1 MRFSTDKNGFT
12 LIEVLVSMAVLAMI
26 MASVWQGTKQSLDSK
41 ERVEKRDAIFQGGR
55 VALRKIADDISM
67 AFLIKSPTERNT
79 TAAVTGTAT
88 AEVQTRPRPITF
100 FIGEDRGE
108 RDEVR
113 FTTLSNIRLFK
124 NAKQS
129 DQAKVSYSAQS
140 DPEDSQV
147 INLVR
152 TFSPY
157 LDEQNNVEGSSY
169 VVAENIQEFS
179 VEYYDLR
186 KQEWG
191 RTWNTETIDWKGRL
205 PRAVRITLSFPDP
218 ENDRESI
225 VLRTAT
231 MIALSAGPIEF

>member
-1 MRFSTDKNGFT
+1 MKNRGFT
-12 LIEVLVSMAVLAMI
+12 LLEVLISMAVLAMI
-26 MASVWQGTKQSLDSK
+26 MGSVWGATKQSLDSK
-41 ERVEKRDAIFQGGR
+41 ERVEKRDAIYQGAR
-55 VALRKIADDISM
+55 VALRKISDDISM
-67 AFLIKSPTERNT
+67 AFLIKSPAERT
-79 TAAVTGTAT
+79 ATAAVTGTAT

-100 FIGEDRGE
+100 FIGEDRGD

-129 DQAKVSYSAQS
+129 DQAKVSYSAKPS
-140 DPEDSQV
+140 PDDSQV
-147 INLVR
+147 INLIR
-152 TFSPY
+152 TFSPH
-157 LDEQNNVEGSSY
+157 LNEENTVEGTSF
-169 VVAENIQEFS
+169 VIAENIQEFS

-191 RTWNTETIDWKGRL
+191 RTWNSETIDWKDRL
-205 PRAVRITLSFPDP
+205 PRAVRITIAFPDP

-225 VLRTAT
+225 VLKTAT

>member
-1 MRFSTDKNGFT
+1 MNRKGFT
-12 LIEVLVSMAVLAMI
+12 LLEVLISMAVLAMI
-26 MASVWQGTKQSLDSK
+26 MGSVWGATKQSLDSK
-41 ERVEKRDAIFQGGR
+41 ERVEKRDAIYQGAR
-55 VALRKIADDISM
+55 VALRKISDDISM
-67 AFLIKSPTERNT
+67 AFLIKSPAERT
-79 TAAVTGTAT
+79 AIAAVTGTAT

-129 DQAKVSYSAQS
+129 DQAKVSYSPKPS
-140 DPEDSQV
+140 PDDSQV
-147 INLVR
+147 INLIR

-157 LDEQNNVEGSSY
+157 LNEENTVEGTSF
-169 VVAENIQEFS
+169 VIAENIREFS

-191 RTWNTETIDWKGRL
+191 RTWNTETIDWKDRL
-205 PRAVRITLSFPDP
+205 PRAVRITIAFPDP

-231 MIALSAGPIEF
+231 MVALSAGPIEF

>member
-1 MRFSTDKNGFT
+1 
-12 LIEVLVSMAVLAMI
+12 MI
-26 MASVWQGTKQSLDSK
+26 MASVWSGTKQSLDSK
-41 ERVEKRDAIFQGGR
+41 ERVEKRDEIYQAGR

-67 AFLIKSPTERNT
+67 VFLIKSPTDRIAA
-79 TAAVTGTAT
+79 AAVTGTAT

-100 FIGEDRGE
+100 FIGQDRGE

-129 DQAKVSYSAQS
+129 DQAKVSYSAQPS
-140 DPEDSQV
+140 PEDSQI

-152 TFSPY
+152 TFSPH
-157 LDEQNNVEGSSY
+157 LDDQNTVEGTSY
-169 VVAENIQEFS
+169 VIAENIQEFN

-191 RTWNTETIDWKGRL
+191 RTWNSETIDWKDRL
-205 PRAVRITLSFPDP
+205 PRAVRITISFPDP

>member
-1 MRFSTDKNGFT
+1 MKNHGFT

-26 MASVWQGTKQSLDSK
+26 MGSVWSSTKQSLDSK
-41 ERVEKRDAIFQGGR
+41 ERVEKRDGIYQSGR
-55 VALRKIADDISM
+55 VALRKVADDISM
-67 AFLIKSPTERNT
+67 AFLIKSPAER
-79 TAAVTGTAT
+79 TAEAAATGTAT

-108 RDEVR
+108 RDEMR

-124 NAKQS
+124 NARQS
-129 DQAKVSYSAQS
+129 DQAKVGYSVQPS
-140 DPEDSQV
+140 PQDSQV
-147 INLVR
+147 LNLVR

-157 LDEQNNVEGSSY
+157 LSEQDTVEGSSY
-169 VVAENIQEFS
+169 VIAENIREFS

-191 RTWNTETIDWKGRL
+191 RAWNSEAIDWKDRL

-218 ENDRESI
+218 EDDRESI

-231 MIALSAGPIEF
+231 MVALSAGPIEF

>member
-1 MRFSTDKNGFT
+1 MKNRGFT
-12 LIEVLVSMAVLAMI
+12 LLEVLISMAVLAMI
-26 MASVWQGTKQSLDSK
+26 MGSVWGATKQSLDAK
-41 ERVEKRDAIFQGGR
+41 ERVEKRDSIYQGAR
-55 VALRKIADDISM
+55 VALRKISDDISM
-67 AFLIKSPTERNT
+67 AFLIKSPAER
-79 TAAVTGTAT
+79 TAAAAVAGAAT

-100 FIGEDRGE
+100 FIGEDRGD

-129 DQAKVSYSAQS
+129 DQAKVSYSAKPS
-140 DPEDSQV
+140 PDDSQI

-152 TFSPY
+152 TFSPH
-157 LDEQNNVEGSSY
+157 LNEENTVEGTSY
-169 VVAENIQEFS
+169 VIAENIQEFS

-186 KQEWG
+186 KQDWG
-191 RTWNTETIDWKGRL
+191 RTWNSETIDWKDRL
-205 PRAVRITLSFPDP
+205 PRAVRITISFPDP

>member
-1 MRFSTDKNGFT
+1 MNKKGFT
-12 LIEVLVSMAVLAMI
+12 LIEVLVSVAVLAMI
-26 MASVWQGTKQSLDSK
+26 MASVWSSTKQSLDSK
-41 ERVEKRDAIFQGGR
+41 ERVENRDELYQSGR
-55 VALRKIADDISM
+55 VALRKIADDVSM
-67 AFLIKSPTERNT
+67 AFLIKSPAERSA
-79 TAAVTGTAT
+79 TAAATGTAT

-129 DQAKVSYSAQS
+129 DQGKVSYSVQPS
-140 DPEDSQV
+140 PEDSQV

-157 LDEQNNVEGSSY
+157 LDDQNTVEGTSY
-169 VVAENIQEFS
+169 VVAENIREFGL
-179 VEYYDLR
+179 EYYDLR

-191 RTWNTETIDWKGRL
+191 RTWNTETIDWKERL

-218 ENDRESI
+218 DDDQESI
-225 VLRTAT
+225 VMRTAT